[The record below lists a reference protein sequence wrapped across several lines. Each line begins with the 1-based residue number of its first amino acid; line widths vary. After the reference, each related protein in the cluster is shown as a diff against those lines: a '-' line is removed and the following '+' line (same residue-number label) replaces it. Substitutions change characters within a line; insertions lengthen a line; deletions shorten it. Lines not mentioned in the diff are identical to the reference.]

1 MEWYWSGLLLMGTI
15 VVLIAF
21 AVPVAFA
28 FFAGSIV
35 GALVFIGG
43 DNGMRQLAANATTSV
58 TSFAL
63 VPIPLFLMMG
73 ELFFHTGVA
82 QMVFDAFDK
91 LFGKVRGR
99 LSYVTV
105 AGGTVF
111 ATLSGSSMAN
121 TALLGSS
128 MVPEMTRR
136 GYKPH
141 MSLGPI
147 LGTGGLAIIIPPSAL
162 AVLLG
167 SLAKVDIGKIL
178 IGGVLPGLV
187 LAGFYVATIFAQL
200 RIDPEA
206 GPPYEVKKI
215 RLQEKLTAIAF
226 GLAPM
231 LLIVVVVIG
240 VMLAGIATPSEAA
253 AFGVLGVLIASAF
266 YRKLS
271 AQAMVRALVG
281 TIKTTAMVFLIIIGS
296 STFGQLLALSGATSG
311 LVSWSIGLKL
321 SPYLM
326 LAVMLLVLLF
336 LGCLM
341 EQVSILMLT
350 VPLFYPLASSLGF
363 DLIWFSILYLVV
375 LEIGLITPPF
385 GLGLFV
391 LQGVAPKGTT
401 FNSIVR
407 SGLPYIGCAV
417 LVILLIVGFPEL
429 VTWLPS
435 VAD

>member
-1 MEWYWSGLLLMGTI
+1 
-15 VVLIAF
+15 
-21 AVPVAFA
+21 
-28 FFAGSIV
+28 
-35 GALVFIGG
+35 
-43 DNGMRQLAANATTSV
+43 
-58 TSFAL
+58 
-63 VPIPLFLMMG
+63 MMG

-128 MVPEMTRR
+128 TVPRVCTSWR

-162 AVLLG
+162 AVLRG
-167 SLAKVDIGKIL
+167 SGLAQGRYRQNPDRRCASRTV
-178 IGGVLPGLV
+178 V
-187 LAGFYVATIFAQL
+187 AGFYVATIFAQL

-253 AFGVLGVLIASAF
+253 AFGILGVLIASAF

-336 LGCLM
+336 LGCLIGA
-341 EQVSILMLT
+341 SIDSN
-350 VPLFYPLASSLGF
+350 VDGSSL
-363 DLIWFSILYLVV
+363 LSIGKFFGIRLNMVQYFISGRTRNWSYNATVRPRAV
-375 LEIGLITPPF
+375 CTP
-385 GLGLFV
+385 
-391 LQGVAPKGTT
+391 
-401 FNSIVR
+401 R
-407 SGLPYIGCAV
+407 SCAQRNDV
-417 LVILLIVGFPEL
+417 
-429 VTWLPS
+429 
-435 VAD
+435 